1 MSCTSPSLPPFFSF
15 SFLRVRANPFLFISF
30 RSRGVKAEFA
40 NPLYNLSPTTRARGR
55 LPLEHPDYSPPLTC
69 KPTLLFPEAHR
80 RAKERKSEKEREKE
94 EERERGLQEERERE
108 REKRGGKG
116 KGGRGTLDEELERA
130 AGGKKPGSSVPEAS
144 HRRTRSMDKESRL
157 EKALEVERAKHRRTT
172 TRKLPVK

>member
-1 MSCTSPSLPPFFSF
+1 M
-15 SFLRVRANPFLFISF
+15 
-30 RSRGVKAEFA
+30 
-40 NPLYNLSPTTRARGR
+40 
-55 LPLEHPDYSPPLTC
+55 
-69 KPTLLFPEAHR
+69 FPESHR

-94 EERERGLQEERERE
+94 KERERERGLQEERERE
-108 REKRGGKG
+108 REREREKRRGKG

-130 AGGKKPGSSVPEAS
+130 GGGKKPGSSVPEAS